1 MRRMPVQPKKKVTA
15 TSKAAPAK
23 RASRV
28 GGSARA
34 AKPASDTPRTG
45 PAVAAKRASRVGGG
59 ARAVKGASDA
69 SRTDP
74 AVAAFMKELDHPL
87 KKEVEVVRRLILGVA
102 PEIREGIKWNAPS
115 FRTTEHFATFNLR
128 AKDRIRLILH
138 LGAKVKATAKE
149 GIEVADPSGLLEWLA
164 RDRCLVSFSDENDVE
179 AKRGALEAVVREWI
193 RWV

>member
-1 MRRMPVQPKKKVTA
+1 MRRMPAQPKKKVTG

-28 GGSARA
+28 GAKTASA
-34 AKPASDTPRTG
+34 S
-45 PAVAAKRASRVGGG
+45 
-59 ARAVKGASDA
+59 

-74 AVAAFMKELDHPL
+74 AVAAFMKQLDHPL
-87 KKEVEVVRRLILGVA
+87 KREAEAVRRLILGVD

-149 GIEVADPSGLLEWLA
+149 GIQVADPSGLLEWLA
-164 RDRCLVSFSDENDVE
+164 RDRCLVSFTDENDLE
-179 AKRGALEAVVREWI
+179 AKRAALEAVVREWI

>member
-1 MRRMPVQPKKKVTA
+1 MPVQPKKKKVTA

-28 GGSARA
+28 GAGARA
-34 AKPASDTPRTG
+34 AKGASRTD
-45 PAVAAKRASRVGGG
+45 PAVAAKGASGVGGSVRV
-59 ARAVKGASDA
+59 AKGASDA

-87 KKEVEVVRRLILGVA
+87 KKEVEVVRRLILGVD

-138 LGAKVKATAKE
+138 FGAKVKATAKE

-164 RDRCLVSFSDENDVE
+164 RDRCLVSFSDKNDVE
-179 AKRGALEAVVREWI
+179 AKRGALEAVIREWM